1 MVGLAPK
8 VAQLAVPS
16 MVGQADANIPR
27 RSCDPKEARSRLGL
41 AAARPLLDRAAA
53 RGLLDDSN
61 GALHAQLRVLASVL
75 GVHEA
80 GQHIDAGLLMDD
92 QLLQPST

>member
-8 VAQLAVPS
+8 VANSPCPPWSTKRMPISLVGLAT
-16 MVGQADANIPR
+16 Q
-27 RSCDPKEARSRLGL
+27 KEARSRLGL